1 MRKSNWVSTG
11 AVVTML
17 TIGVVSM
24 SPLQTTIASSA
35 DMPMPMTA
43 ADNEAYAVK
52 LEKEAVDLE
61 AEAKEHAADVANY
74 RSRKGGKQESAYAS
88 IANHCEKLAKY
99 YSDAAIE
106 THAMAASHRA
116 LAKEG

>member
-61 AEAKEHAADVANY
+61 AKAKEHAADVANY
-74 RSRKGGKQESAYAS
+74 RSRKGGKQESAYAT